1 MAGWLVAQ
9 IHPCCPSPE
18 TRHGME
24 MALMRQLQFLH
35 RTAVRLSPS
44 ADSPDRKLESSLF
57 HTEVNWPMGFHV
69 LVLAVGPDRICAHK
83 PSFFRECG
91 STNRPHSFALERPLL
106 PHQCIFCRWRPVGK
120 KQCCRTLLAYILIVA
135 VNGTLWDYSK
145 IPSGMLH
152 VIHWIFFC
160 LFPTKRFHREKTM
173 MSSSSPLCWERII
186 ARFCWL
192 EHFSQWHL

>member
-18 TRHGME
+18 TRHSME

-83 PSFFRECG
+83 PSFSRECG
-91 STNRPHSFALERPLL
+91 STNRPSLFCIRKTTITSPMYLLQMKARGQKAMLQNSLGLHFDCCSEWHSLGLFKDSK
-106 PHQCIFCRWRPVGK
+106 WD
-120 KQCCRTLLAYILIVA
+120 VA
-135 VNGTLWDYSK
+135 CDSLN
-145 IPSGMLH
+145 
-152 VIHWIFFC
+152 
-160 LFPTKRFHREKTM
+160 LFL
-173 MSSSSPLCWERII
+173 S
-186 ARFCWL
+186 
-192 EHFSQWHL
+192 FSN